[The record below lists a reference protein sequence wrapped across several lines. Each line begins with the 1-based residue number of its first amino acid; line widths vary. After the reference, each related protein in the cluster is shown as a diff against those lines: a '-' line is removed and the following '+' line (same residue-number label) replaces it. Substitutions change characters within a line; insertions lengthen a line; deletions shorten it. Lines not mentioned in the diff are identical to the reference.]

1 MDKGKDDHVLYH
13 VLRSGDDGVDL
24 DSAESYQEL
33 SNNAIADTLGAS
45 EKYDLDIGFFKE
57 LGASALTD
65 KC

>member
-33 SNNAIADTLGAS
+33 SNNAIADTFGDLYDKEIERALG
-45 EKYDLDIGFFKE
+45 K
-57 LGASALTD
+57 SAL
-65 KC
+65 